1 MVKNNQTQNL
11 KRKRKSK
18 RRIVFLLIPILVL
31 LFVSTGYSVD
41 LYRKAAMLEEKSHQ
55 ELQRGTISPKR
66 VEKKDALADS
76 FSVLLMGVDDSEQ
89 RHKQYG
95 EAIRT
100 DALLLATFNKKD
112 RSVKLLSIPR
122 DSYVYVPV
130 EQKKDKI
137 NHAHAFGG
145 VDAAVETVEGLLD
158 VPVDY
163 YVKVNFT
170 AFMEIVD
177 ALGGVEVDVPITFTE
192 QDSKDRP
199 RAIKLKKGLQTL
211 NGEEALA
218 LVRTRKIDSDMER
231 GKRQQLVLEAIFH
244 KTLSFGSVTK
254 YGALLEALGDNVK
267 TNLRLSDLEA
277 FYHFAKGSSV
287 NIEKLQLKGSS
298 MYKNNIYYYKLDEQ
312 DLAEIRKTLQEH
324 LGLAKSS
331 TLPQAS

>member
-1 MVKNNQTQNL
+1 MKSIVKNNQR
-11 KRKRKSK
+11 RKRKSK

-31 LFVSTGYSVD
+31 LFVSTGYAVD
-41 LYRKAAMLEEKSHQ
+41 LYRKAAIMEEKAHQ
-55 ELQRGTISPKR
+55 ELQRGTVSPKR
-66 VEKKDALADS
+66 TEKKDALADS

-89 RHKQYG
+89 RHKLYG
-95 EAIRT
+95 EAVRT

-130 EQKKDKI
+130 EKKKDKI

-145 VDAAVETVEGLLD
+145 VDGTVETVEGLLD

-163 YVKVNFT
+163 YVKLNFT
-170 AFMEIVD
+170 GFMQIVD
-177 ALGGVEVDVPITFTE
+177 ALDGIEVDVPISFTE
-192 QDSKDRP
+192 QDSNDRP

-277 FYHFAKGSSV
+277 FYQFAKGSSV
-287 NIEKLQLKGSS
+287 DIEKMQLKGSNL
-298 MYKNNIYYYKLDEQ
+298 YLNNIYYYKLDEQ

-324 LGLAKSS
+324 LGLGKSN
-331 TLPQAS
+331 TLSQAS